1 MHFFCLEIINNL
13 KILQIILKISMMSER
28 NMKLKSGDVEK
39 GDLGKTEWFL
49 KIFRFWGISL
59 PDKKR
64 SFFLY
69 FSRLFKHNH

>member
-1 MHFFCLEIINNL
+1 M
-13 KILQIILKISMMSER
+13 QIILEISMMSER

-49 KIFRFWGISL
+49 KMFRFWGISL
-59 PDKKR
+59 PDHKKR

-69 FSRLFKHNH
+69 FSRLFQQSHYNS